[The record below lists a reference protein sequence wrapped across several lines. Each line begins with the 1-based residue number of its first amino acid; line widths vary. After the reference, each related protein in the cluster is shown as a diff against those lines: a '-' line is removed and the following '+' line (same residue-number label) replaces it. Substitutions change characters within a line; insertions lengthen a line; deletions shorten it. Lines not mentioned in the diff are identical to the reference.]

1 MKESP
6 EGARP
11 QHGRFLPCKRS
22 RAVGKAKAVLLA
34 ALRPACPARSL
45 SHANVLCKNGA
56 QLGRSNRSPVLP
68 AAPVRSY
75 VALSA
80 PPPSSRAGTNFPTTR
95 TQRPVPSRL
104 PAAPLTSSGRGRPS
118 ASVRGRMLSPCPSF
132 SAGGGNAPSPALLES
147 EVCNRYAKKASPGG
161 SPPSAANAGGP
172 APRTTTPGCRRGA
185 ASRTAMAWRAAR
197 RRVTAPLLLLRQR
210 GIASCIDRKAP
221 RGCGARPAAAARGRG
236 GGREAHGARCLR
248 AGRPCGAAPCP

>member
-1 MKESP
+1 M
-6 EGARP
+6 
-11 QHGRFLPCKRS
+11 
-22 RAVGKAKAVLLA
+22 
-34 ALRPACPARSL
+34 
-45 SHANVLCKNGA
+45 
-56 QLGRSNRSPVLP
+56 
-68 AAPVRSY
+68 
-75 VALSA
+75 ALSA

-197 RRVTAPLLLLRQR
+197 RRVTAALLLLRQR

-221 RGCGARPAAAARGRG
+221 RGCGAAGRGRLPLPEGGEEGGRLTVPDACVLGGRAALPRARKSRGRSPAAATVTALVLHVCASDLGVYESIAISAAQGLSGR
-236 GGREAHGARCLR
+236 RAQAVCLLVM
-248 AGRPCGAAPCP
+248 

>member
-80 PPPSSRAGTNFPTTR
+80 PPPSNRAGTNFPTTR
-95 TQRPVPSRL
+95 TQRPVPSRPVPSPRRSPHQLRPRPPLRLGAGKDALAL
-104 PAAPLTSSGRGRPS
+104 PELQRGRRKRAVPRP
-118 ASVRGRMLSPCPSF
+118 VG
-132 SAGGGNAPSPALLES
+132 
-147 EVCNRYAKKASPGG
+147 VG
-161 SPPSAANAGGP
+161 S
-172 APRTTTPGCRRGA
+172 
-185 ASRTAMAWRAAR
+185 
-197 RRVTAPLLLLRQR
+197 L
-210 GIASCIDRKAP
+210 
-221 RGCGARPAAAARGRG
+221 
-236 GGREAHGARCLR
+236 
-248 AGRPCGAAPCP
+248 